1 MPIDVNENNPPPLKE
16 QALMPSTLETIDF
29 AMYQFLDEE
38 LDVRAET
45 NKGWKKVPVIWA
57 TSERAVQSRQGQE
70 IRDEFGTLKLPLIS
84 VERTGISKDPGRR
97 SALQGGIPNALDAK
111 GGAIVVA
118 RRIHPEKTA
127 EFTNALSAKKKG
139 SESLVGTGQKN
150 FPGISKPVYETIT
163 IPFPTYMEL
172 TYTIKIKAEYQQQM
186 NDILA
191 PFLSKTGGIN
201 YFICGYDGH
210 RYEGFLPND
219 LSFENSIADLGSEYR
234 SFETSFEIKIIG
246 YIIGADKNSSQPKI
260 VKRQSY
266 VEVKIGRERALLE
279 DEIENYLK
287 HENGPPGIK
296 GKYRP

>member
-1 MPIDVNENNPPPLKE
+1 MPTDKKDDLTPPLKE

-29 AMYQFLDEE
+29 AMYEFLNKE
-38 LDVRAET
+38 LDVHSET
-45 NKGWKKVPVIWA
+45 NEGWKKVPVVWA

-70 IRDEFGTLKLPLIS
+70 IRDKFGTLKLPLIS
-84 VERTGISKDPGRR
+84 VERTAVSKDPARR
-97 SALQGGIPNALDAK
+97 SALQGGIPNVLDAK

-118 RRIHPEKTA
+118 RRIHQEKTA

-139 SESLVGTGQKN
+139 SEHLVGSGQKN
-150 FPGISKPVYETIT
+150 FPGVSKPVYETIT

-172 TYTIKIKAEYQQQM
+172 TYSIKIKAEYQQQM
-186 NDILA
+186 NDILS
-191 PFLSKTGGIN
+191 PFLSKTGGVN

-219 LSFENSIADLGSEYR
+219 LSFENSIADMGSDYR
-234 SFETSFEIKIIG
+234 NFETSFDIKIIG

-260 VKRQSY
+260 VKRQSS